1 MKTIDVLGKFIVT
14 EIAAERDEKS
24 LEPDEDLLRSGVID
38 SMALMDL
45 VLFLEK
51 TFGIE
56 VEEEDLVPENFQSLN
71 SIVEY
76 AEQKVANK

>member
-76 AEQKVANK
+76 AERKVANK